1 MKSPS
6 DRHPSRPRLLPVLA
20 LFGPLVATATAQVGG
35 AGSVAP
41 IDRSEAYLDLAC
53 QRHFGPLTPEFRI
66 NQFQG
71 YDQIWS
77 SVAVAENGYV
87 FTFSSGQDVWARFF
101 DDALEPVTNEF
112 QVNTNLTAD
121 IQDEP
126 AIAIATTGN
135 VLIAW
140 SDRNGYD
147 GEQMGIY
154 GRIYDANAQPVGAEF
169 QINQTWQASQW
180 RPLISPTPA
189 GGWVVC
195 WTGNWDGDSF
205 FRILDADGSPLSND
219 IRVHE
224 FYFDAQVDPSVA
236 VDGDGEIFVSFVD
249 FSSHDPSA
257 SGLNL
262 YGRAYAPDGTPY
274 QNEEFLITSWLGD
287 GAQRQPRVASF
298 GEGFVVVFEEEL
310 GDGSGYGL
318 YGRRYDGRGN
328 ALAPE
333 FAINTTTAG
342 NQVACGVAAQ
352 PTGEFI
358 VVWEDY
364 SQGPSRIAAQRFD
377 KDAAKLGPE
386 FIVAQDPL
394 GRIRPVVAMDAEGED
409 IIVSYDGSVGG
420 WEATEAFARHYAAA
434 SGPLVFCDAK
444 VNSLGCVPSIASS
457 GLPSASGGAPFLIT
471 ATNVRNRNLG
481 LLFYGEGA
489 TELPFS
495 GGTFCVSVFL
505 SRTPMQFSG
514 GGPGQ
519 TCNGAFEL
527 DFNQII
533 RSPGYPG
540 LVPGKVIAAQ
550 YLYRDPQDAFGVGL
564 TDAVRFAICP

>member
-1 MKSPS
+1 MKS
-6 DRHPSRPRLLPVLA
+6 RHFSCLRLLPVLA
-20 LFGPLVATATAQVGG
+20 LCGPLVAPSTAQIT
-35 AGSVAP
+35 A
-41 IDRSEAYLDLAC
+41 IDDSEAYLDLDC
-53 QRHFGPLTPEFRI
+53 LRHFGPLTEEFRI

-77 SVAVAENGYV
+77 SVAIAENGYV
-87 FTFSSGQDVWARFF
+87 YTFSSGQDVWARFY
-101 DDALEPVTNEF
+101 DDTMEPVTSEF
-112 QVNTNLTAD
+112 QVNTNLTND

-126 AIAIATTGN
+126 AIGIATTGN

-154 GRIYDANAQPVGAEF
+154 GRIYDENAQPLGAEF

-180 RPLISPTPA
+180 RPLISPTPT
-189 GGWVVC
+189 GGWVVA

-205 FRILDADGSPLSND
+205 IRVLDEDGAPLTND

-224 FYFDAQVDPSVA
+224 YHWDAQVDPSVA
-236 VDGDGEIFVSFVD
+236 VDGNGEIFVSFVD

-262 YGRAYAPDGTPY
+262 YGRSYSADGTPY

-287 GAQRQPRVASF
+287 GAQRQPRVAGF
-298 GEGFVVVFEEEL
+298 GTGFVVIFEDEL

-318 YGRRYDGRGN
+318 YGRRYDGQGN

-333 FAINTTTAG
+333 FAVNTTTAG
-342 NQVACGVAAQ
+342 TQVACGVAST
-352 PTGEFI
+352 PMGEF
-358 VVWEDY
+358 VVAWEDY

-377 KDAAKLGPE
+377 KDGAKLGPE
-386 FIVAQDPL
+386 FIVAEDPL
-394 GRIRPVVAMDAEGED
+394 GRVRPVVAMDPEGED
-409 IIVSYDGSVGG
+409 IVISYDGSIGG
-420 WEATEAFARHYAAA
+420 WEATEAFARHYAVA

-444 VNSLGCVPSIASS
+444 VNSAGCLPSISTS
-457 GLPSASGGAPFLIT
+457 GLPSASGDAPFLISV
-471 ATNVRNRNLG
+471 TNVRNRKYG
-481 LLFYGEGA
+481 MLFYGEGA
-489 TELPFS
+489 TEFPFS
-495 GGTFCVSVFL
+495 GGTFCVDVFL
-505 SRTPMQFSG
+505 SRTPFQFSG

-519 TCNGAFEL
+519 NCTGTL
-527 DFNQII
+527 QIDFNQII
-533 RSPGYPG
+533 QGSGYPG

-550 YLYRDPQDAFGVGL
+550 YLYRDPPDPDGVGL
-564 TDAVRFAICP
+564 SDAVRFTICP